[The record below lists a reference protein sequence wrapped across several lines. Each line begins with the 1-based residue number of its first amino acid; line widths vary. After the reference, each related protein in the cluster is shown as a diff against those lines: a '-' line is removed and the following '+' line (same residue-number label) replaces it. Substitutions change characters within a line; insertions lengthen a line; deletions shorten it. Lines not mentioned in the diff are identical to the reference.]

1 MAELVEMEKQE
12 RIVAGGPSD
21 RPTLSAVEMW
31 EDRRPILRSLQNQ
44 RGQYS
49 HPAPRT
55 F

>member
-12 RIVAGGPSD
+12 RIAGGLSD
-21 RPTLSAVEMW
+21 RPTLSAVEMV
-31 EDRRPILRSLQNQ
+31 EDRRPILRSLRNQ

-49 HPAPRT
+49 RPAPHT